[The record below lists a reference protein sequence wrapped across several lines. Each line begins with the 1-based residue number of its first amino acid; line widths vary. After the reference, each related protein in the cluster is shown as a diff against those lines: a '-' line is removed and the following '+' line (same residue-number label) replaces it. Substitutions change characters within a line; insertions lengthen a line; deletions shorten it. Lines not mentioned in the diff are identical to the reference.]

1 MIETVYEVLRPIK
14 TRTVLHRGPQYDDN
28 GPDPVANEGK
38 PQTQT
43 AGLSHRGSSDGNVHP
58 AQHTGAAG
66 KHKADTHLD
75 LLKSP
80 PVDATSNP
88 FASPYTQGLAQGHT
102 VFSARSANYT
112 QAAVPMLP
120 EHIPMQTVSTASV
133 SPVPPHADSP
143 KGLMGP
149 EYYGKVLSSGSA
161 ANGNHRRL
169 ASTSDEVPAPGVP
182 TLVLGRGA
190 AAGGRSFVNND
201 EQQLSGRSDE
211 QEFVDEDDEYE
222 DMDEDDDDDDEHNME
237 YNQTLPLTPLISYAI
252 PAAGGKPSEGSPR
265 VEASNPMMAKFQAQA
280 RARNAAGGSGVTGA
294 NPLSRQPKPSV
305 FFPDDDT
312 VTRTIAES
320 QQKQPKS
327 GSRMASLSAL
337 GSLTSNTDT
346 SSSVNATT
354 SSTGAVALG
363 RVPPAPRDMLKMIGR
378 GSEDSDEGEFQ
389 DNDDDDE
396 DDDVDNALT
405 SMANDY
411 KRDPKESIAASGL
424 SGPLPTHSQREQ
436 YSPKSSPSGASSANP
451 FSAVTLSASASKSFG
466 SRSEDAL
473 AAGLPTVTLTDL
485 KKSAVASASEVSPGG
500 TALSPPLSNPRNP
513 SVLQRKASFEMR
525 RPLMMQNSAD
535 VDESLAAVLQQAGDF
550 KPTVPQAPPVFLPP
564 RSPMH
569 SDGGGSPSDRDASKS
584 PTHLRTVKVGGVRVG
599 SSSSLTSGS
608 STAVSR
614 DSSTDTLDSSGRLSN
629 KSMGKKVSFWQELD
643 AKQSGTGGSSSKP
656 AESN

>member
-1 MIETVYEVLRPIK
+1 VDMIETVYEVLRPIK
-14 TRTVLHRGPQYDDN
+14 TRTVLHRGPQYGDD
-28 GPDPVANEGK
+28 GTDPDEDK
-38 PQTQT
+38 PQTET
-43 AGLSHRGSSDGNVHP
+43 LTPGYGGNLDGNVYP
-58 AQHTGAAG
+58 AQHTGAAV

-88 FASPYTQGLAQGHT
+88 FASPYTQGQAQGHT

-169 ASTSDEVPAPGVP
+169 ASTSDEIPAAGVP

-190 AAGGRSFVNND
+190 AAGGRSSVNND

-265 VEASNPMMAKFQAQA
+265 VEASNPMLAKFQAQA
-280 RARNAAGGSGVTGA
+280 RARNAAGGSGAAGA

-312 VTRTIAES
+312 VTRTIAET

-327 GSRMASLSAL
+327 GLRMGSLSAL

-354 SSTGAVALG
+354 SSTGVAALG
-363 RVPPAPRDMLKMIGR
+363 RVPPAPRDLLKMIGR

-389 DNDDDDE
+389 DNDDEE
-396 DDDVDNALT
+396 DDDVDNALS

-424 SGPLPTHSQREQ
+424 SGPLPTYAQRDQ

-466 SRSEDAL
+466 SRSEDAST
-473 AAGLPTVTLTDL
+473 AGLPTVMLTDL
-485 KKSAVASASEVSPGG
+485 KKSATASASEVSPGG
-500 TALSPPLSNPRNP
+500 TALSPPVSNPRNP

-525 RPLMMQNSAD
+525 RPLMVQNSAD

-569 SDGGGSPSDRDASKS
+569 SDGGGSPGDRDTSKS
-584 PTHLRTVKVGGVRVG
+584 PTTLRTVKAGGVRVG
-599 SSSSLTSGS
+599 SSSSLTTSGS
-608 STAVSR
+608 SNAVSR
-614 DSSTDTLDSSGRLSN
+614 DSSTDTLDSSGRMSN

-643 AKQSGTGGSSSKP
+643 AKQAGTGGSSSKP